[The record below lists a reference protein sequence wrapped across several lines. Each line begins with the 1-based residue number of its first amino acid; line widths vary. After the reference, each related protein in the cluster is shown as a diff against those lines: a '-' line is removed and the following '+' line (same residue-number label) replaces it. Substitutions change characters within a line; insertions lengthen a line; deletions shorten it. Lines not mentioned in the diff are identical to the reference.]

1 MGKQINYWM
10 DYDSF
15 LLVAKKAVDLGCT
28 IVKEDRDL
36 GRVTESKEIGV
47 ITPYKNRCRAGYYF
61 HLPEAGELEIQTAN
75 GTEFLCH
82 GFTASGNTVIEAG
95 FSLIKDERAGVCG
108 TKRKREIYSARLY
121 CITGYYDE
129 NGDYISRSEC
139 LTKVFDSLV
148 RYVKKIAPYTEFGY
162 ITKAC
167 LDLVNNEGYK
177 LC

>member
-1 MGKQINYWM
+1 MGKQIYYWM

-129 NGDYISRSEC
+129 NGDYISRPEC

>member
-129 NGDYISRSEC
+129 NGDYISRPEC